1 MADVSRE
8 ELLHIANLADLN
20 INDDEIEDYLTNL
33 QDILNFANIV
43 NNANTEGLEET
54 IGENDK
60 FNIFRKDEV
69 HVFEDNKALLQNA
82 KEQERNMFKIPKVIN

>member
-1 MADVSRE
+1 MADVSKE
-8 ELLHIANLADLN
+8 ELLHIAKLASLN
-20 INDDEIEDYLTNL
+20 IKEDELDNYLSNL

-60 FNIFRKDEV
+60 YNVFRKDEV
-69 HVFEDNKALLQNA
+69 KVFEDNKALIQNA